1 MSFIEGKMN
10 EFIPGIVSLDDPG
23 PIVRYY
29 ASPEGDVTTLVQFPD
44 GSQARGVDASGTLLA
59 LLGELPRDGGWFSA
73 SGNRIAAP
81 LGL

>member
-1 MSFIEGKMN
+1 MSFIEAKMN

-23 PIVRYY
+23 PVIRYY
-29 ASPEGDVTTLVQFPD
+29 VSPEGEVTTLVQFPD

>member
-1 MSFIEGKMN
+1 MLNIEKKMQ

-23 PIVRYY
+23 PELRYY
-29 ASPEGDVTTLVQFPD
+29 VSPEGEVTTLVRFPD

-59 LLGELPRDGGWFSA
+59 LIGELPKPGGWFSA
-73 SGNRIAAP
+73 SGKPISAP

>member
-1 MSFIEGKMN
+1 MSFIEAKMN

-23 PIVRYY
+23 PVIRYY
-29 ASPEGDVTTLVQFPD
+29 VSPEGEVTTLVQFPD

-59 LLGELPRDGGWFSA
+59 LLGELPRGGGWFSA

>member
-1 MSFIEGKMN
+1 MSFIEDKMN

-29 ASPEGDVTTLVQFPD
+29 VSPEGEVTALVQFPD
-44 GSQARGVDASGTLLA
+44 GSQARGADTSGTLLA
-59 LLGELPRDGGWFSA
+59 LIGELPKEGGWFSA